1 MQYGNIYSRLVLL
14 HGEVGSF
21 IPRGR
26 AQGGVGRGEWMV
38 CESSVSV
45 SEKESESLSSGV
57 IIWVDLGRGV
67 ADTLVKE

>member
-1 MQYGNIYSRLVLL
+1 
-14 HGEVGSF
+14 
-21 IPRGR
+21 
-26 AQGGVGRGEWMV
+26 MV